1 MICIWGWGADSHN
14 IAQDNL
20 KIMILLPLLSHYWG
34 YWCVAHTH
42 PVIRS
47 QEEEEVEEVVEE
59 EGRKKKI

>member
-1 MICIWGWGADSHN
+1 
-14 IAQDNL
+14 
-20 KIMILLPLLSHYWG
+20 MILLPLLSHYWG